1 MIEVSAVSPD
11 SPAARARVSAKD
23 RIVAVNGE
31 EVGDVVDF
39 LFLSEGEG
47 FSLTLKDASGRLR
60 TAKIEKKPDEPSG
73 LHFPPLQIRRCRNRC
88 IFCFVDQMPHGL
100 RKSLY
105 IKDDDYRAS
114 FLYGNYITL
123 SNLTTS
129 DRERIE
135 RQRLSPLYISV
146 HSTDRGLRSFI
157 LGNPKAPDIMEE
169 MRQLASAGI
178 RMHTQIVLCP
188 GINDGPHLER
198 TVNDLAGLYPHV
210 MTAAVVPV
218 GLTIHR
224 KGLFPLKTF
233 TMRQA
238 AQVIALTERLGRQ
251 FMKRLGTRFVF
262 CSDEFYI
269 KAGSAVPSA
278 PFYEEFSQIEN
289 GVGMVAWF
297 MREAGRV
304 RIPSSVRPIS
314 ITLVTGLSFYHLLKS
329 AMHGLSRIKG
339 LRTRLIAVK
348 NRFLGPSVTVAGLL
362 AGRDIIESLRGK
374 RLGDMLILP
383 GNAVREEGD
392 ELIDG
397 TTLREIEHTL
407 SVKTA
412 SAEGFRDLVRIITS
426 R

>member
-1 MIEVSAVSPD
+1 MIEVSAVLPD
-11 SPAARARVSAKD
+11 SPAARAGISVKD
-23 RIVAVNGE
+23 RIIAVNGE
-31 EVGDVVDF
+31 EVGDVLDF

-47 FSLTLKDASGRLR
+47 FRLTLKDVSGRLR
-60 TAKIEKKPDEPSG
+60 TAKIEKRPGEPSG
-73 LHFPPLQIRRCRNRC
+73 LHFPPLHIRRCRNRC
-88 IFCFVDQMPHGL
+88 IFCFVDQMPNGL

-123 SNLTTS
+123 SNFTSS
-129 DRERIE
+129 DRKRIM

-146 HSTDRGLRSFI
+146 HATEPGLRSFI
-157 LGNPKAPDIMEE
+157 LGNPNAPDIMEE
-169 MRQLASAGI
+169 MRRLASAGI

-188 GINDGPHLER
+188 GINDGPQLER

-233 TMRQA
+233 TRQHA
-238 AQVIALTERLGRQ
+238 AQVTALIEGLGRQ

-262 CSDEFYI
+262 CSDELYI
-269 KAGSAVPSA
+269 KGGSVIPSA
-278 PFYEEFSQIEN
+278 LFYEDFSQIEN

-297 MREAGRV
+297 MREARRV
-304 RIPSSVRPIS
+304 RIPSSVRPMS
-314 ITLVTGLSFYHLLKS
+314 ITLVTGFSFHPILKS
-329 AMHGLSRIKG
+329 VIHGLSRIKG

-348 NRFLGPSVTVAGLL
+348 NRFFGPSVTVAGLL
-362 AGRDIIESLRGK
+362 TGRDIIESLRGK
-374 RLGDMLILP
+374 RLGDVLILP
-383 GNAVREEGD
+383 RDAVREEGD

-397 TTLREIEHTL
+397 TTLREIEETL
-407 SVKTA
+407 SVKI
-412 SAEGFRDLVRIITS
+412 SLAEGFRDVVRIITS
-426 R
+426 G